1 MAGTVGKSDLLD
13 LTGIFFGNKAQNLRL
28 KFILFPGEAAVAKAV
43 TAFIKV
49 QGSLY
54 RLPARI
60 PDRISLFNIKIM
72 AIVIIGNIVVPITGD
87 TQKFCILIE
96 AVAAAGIGNK
106 TEKAIGSQIID
117 PR

>member
-60 PDRISLFNIKIM
+60 PHRIAFFDIKIM
-72 AIVIIGNIVVPITGD
+72 SVVVIGNTVVPVTGD
-87 TQKFCILIE
+87 TEKLSIFIE
-96 AVAAAGIGNK
+96 AIAAAGIRDQ
-106 TEKAIGSQIID
+106 TEKAIGPQIID

>member
-1 MAGTVGKSDLLD
+1 QGNLLD
-13 LTGIFFGNKAQNLRL
+13 LAGILCGNKAQHLGFKTVFL
-28 KFILFPGEAAVAKAV
+28 SSDAAVAKAV
-43 TAFIKV
+43 TALVKV

-54 RLPARI
+54 RLLARI

-87 TQKFCILIE
+87 TQKLCIFIK

-117 PR
+117 PRQGS